1 MVLSRPGPRIASHHG
16 TALTRFFFEVFMKL
30 RTLTLCL
37 ATAGAFAVSTGVGA
51 QTMSTQSR
59 SVTATSS
66 KLTSRDK
73 SFLEN
78 AAQAGNAEIAGS
90 KIAQT
95 QAMSPDVKTFADKM
109 IQDHTK
115 VGDDLTALALKK
127 GYTPPTD
134 PSLVQSVKLKTLGLM
149 KGARFDRMYASQIGV
164 SAHQDAVKLFK
175 REARRGNDPDIKAFA
190 ADHVAALQGHL
201 SMATTLK
208 AGVANEK

>member
-1 MVLSRPGPRIASHHG
+1 
-16 TALTRFFFEVFMKL
+16 MKL

-37 ATAGAFAVSTGVGA
+37 AAAGALAVSFGADA
-51 QTMSTQSR
+51 QTMSTQSGT
-59 SVTATSS
+59 TATTTH

-90 KIAQT
+90 KLAQT
-95 QAMSPDVKTFADKM
+95 QGMSPDVKSFADKM
-109 IQDHTK
+109 ITDHTK
-115 VGDDLTALALKK
+115 VGDDLTALALQK

-134 PSLVQSVKLKTLGLM
+134 PSLVQSAKLKTLGVM

-175 REARRGNDPDIKAFA
+175 QEAARGNDPDIKAFA
-190 ADHVAALQGHL
+190 AQHVAALQGHL
-201 SMATTLK
+201 SMATKLK
-208 AGVANEK
+208 ASVANEK